1 MEKTKK
7 DFKDTAFGKFIN
19 KAKDFAPELLN
30 VAGKIATGNVVGAVS
45 EVGNILKKE
54 STKSA
59 EAKVLLNEFEMFKM
73 EFEKECFELEVKD
86 RKSARKLYTTDSLI
100 QKIFAIVFLVGYGF
114 LCWYMLQI
122 LQGESNDSELFKTM
136 VTMIFTGTSTK
147 LSTIV
152 DFFFGGSVK

>member
-1 MEKTKK
+1 MKKNKQFSETK
-7 DFKDTAFGKFIN
+7 FGAFLN
-19 KAKDFAPELLN
+19 KAKDVAPELLQ
-30 VAGKIATGNVVGAVS
+30 VAGKIATGNVIGAVS

-59 EAKVLLNEFEMFKM
+59 EAKVLLNEFKMFEM
-73 EFEKECFELEVKD
+73 EFNKECFELEVED
-86 RKSARKLYTTDSLI
+86 RKDARKLFSNDSLI
-100 QKIFAIVFLVGYGF
+100 QKIFAIVFLVGYGV
-114 LCWYMLQI
+114 LCWYMLEI
-122 LQGESNDSELFKTM
+122 LKGEANESELFKTM